1 MTRPS
6 RLSFDRVLTIILL
19 TLACIWV
26 AIVNGQ
32 PLFMEDTTAY
42 VRGPDYAVVRLLGDQ
57 FRTAWTQRQSSDSSQ
72 EVKDIPNADPSTQD
86 SRADLS
92 SRSIL
97 SGRSIYYGAFLYLGH
112 LTSSFWLSVLA
123 QAAIFMYLTHTLVIK
138 CARLPF
144 SAYLLTVAILLVASS
159 LSFFISFLMP
169 DIFASYLILALVI
182 LAAFWDELQSH
193 DRLITAII
201 LLFSALAHTSHLA
214 LAACLA
220 VVFFVLALI
229 WHRGKLVATPVPRQF
244 TVLVLVVLCGIVG
257 EIAFAQVTRFATGI
271 APVRPPFVMARVIAD
286 GPGTKFLQQNCTSK
300 TYTVCKYADR
310 FPMHAL
316 QFLWSTD
323 PATGV
328 FSAANIETRNALSSE
343 QSQFVLDV
351 IKFDPYGE
359 LSRSAQNTALQF
371 WDISLDDFVS
381 SHKHLIS
388 SLAEKVPAAY
398 YDGLLRARI
407 FSYESILTLINDWF
421 FIIYAM
427 SITGLALAWIFW
439 PVLPWKRSLSSGAQ
453 QQWFFA
459 ITLTLSALVLNA
471 MICGALSQVTS
482 RYQGR
487 VSWIPLLIFTIFIM
501 AVWSAHS
508 TLKTPDVNVRDPI
521 HRLAAL
527 LPRPLRFLGAGAIG
541 LTTDLVV
548 FTGTMAF
555 WPYPLLARI
564 LSLAVATL
572 VTWRLNRALTF
583 DRSGR
588 YQSDEAM
595 RYIAVTAVSQGT
607 SYAIFAVL
615 VLTVLA
621 PFPQLAV
628 LPGAVIGAFVAYNGH
643 RLIAFRPPKAT
654 SPTSDMVT
662 EAPLRR

>member
-1 MTRPS
+1 MGRPA
-6 RLSFDRVLTIILL
+6 RLSFDRVLTVILL

-26 AIVNGQ
+26 AVVNGQ

-42 VRGPDYAVVRLLGDQ
+42 VRGPDYAVVRLLGGQ
-57 FRTAWTQRQSSDSSQ
+57 FRTAWTQRQSSDSPHELQ
-72 EVKDIPNADPSTQD
+72 DTPKPDPSLNSNVD
-86 SRADLS
+86 PLS
-92 SRSIL
+92 KAIL

-123 QAAIFMYLTHTLVIK
+123 QAAIFMYLTHTFVIK
-138 CARLPF
+138 CVRLPF
-144 SAYLLTVAILLVASS
+144 SAYLLTVGILLVATP

-169 DIFASYLILALVI
+169 DIFASYLIIALII
-182 LAAFWDELQSH
+182 LGAFWDELQSH
-193 DRLITAII
+193 DRSITAII
-201 LLFSALAHTSHLA
+201 LLFSVLAHTSHLA

-220 VVFFVLALI
+220 VAFCFFALI
-229 WHRGKLVATPVPRQF
+229 WHRGNLLANPFPQQF
-244 TVLVLVVLCGIVG
+244 IVLVVVIGCGIVG
-257 EIAFAQVTRFATGI
+257 EIAFAQATHFATGV

-286 GPGTKFLQQNCTSK
+286 GPGTKFLQQNCASK
-300 TYTVCKYADR
+300 TYRVCKYADR

-323 PATGV
+323 PSTGV
-328 FSAANIETRNALSSE
+328 FSAANVETRNALSSE
-343 QSQFVLDV
+343 QSRFVLDV

-359 LSRSAQNTALQF
+359 LSQSTRNTALQF

-388 SLAEKVPAAY
+388 SLAEKVPATY

-407 FSYESILTLINDWF
+407 FSYESILTVINEWF
-421 FIIYAM
+421 FIIYTL
-427 SITGLALAWIFW
+427 SIAGLVIAWVFW
-439 PVLPWKRSLSSGAQ
+439 RVLPWKMLLSSRAQ

-459 ITLTLSALVLNA
+459 ITLTLSALIFNA

-482 RYQGR
+482 RYQSR
-487 VSWIPLLIFTIFIM
+487 VSWIPLFVLTIFIM
-501 AVWSAHS
+501 AVWSARLA
-508 TLKTPDVNVRDPI
+508 LKTPDVNARDPI

-527 LPRPLRFLGAGAIG
+527 LPRPLRFIGAGAIG
-541 LTTDLVV
+541 LTTDIVV
-548 FTGTMAF
+548 FTGAMAF

-588 YQSDEAM
+588 YQADEAM

-643 RLIAFRPPKAT
+643 RLVAFKPTKAT
-654 SPTSDMVT
+654 TQTSDMVT
-662 EAPLRR
+662 EAPFRQ

>member
-1 MTRPS
+1 M
-6 RLSFDRVLTIILL
+6 
-19 TLACIWV
+19 
-26 AIVNGQ
+26 
-32 PLFMEDTTAY
+32 
-42 VRGPDYAVVRLLGDQ
+42 RGPDYAVVRLLGDQ
-57 FRTAWTQRQSSDSSQ
+57 FRTAWTQRQSSDSPQ
-72 EVKDIPNADPSTQD
+72 EVKDTPNADPSTQD

-92 SRSIL
+92 SKSIL

-123 QAAIFMYLTHTLVIK
+123 QAAIFMYLIHTLVIK

-220 VVFFVLALI
+220 VVFLVLA
-229 WHRGKLVATPVPRQF
+229 RSG
-244 TVLVLVVLCGIVG
+244 TVEASGNPSPSAIHCSRPSCSLRDCWRNR
-257 EIAFAQVTRFATGI
+257 FCPNTRFATGI
-271 APVRPPFVMARVIAD
+271 APVNRLCSWRGSLRTALGLNSFSRTARARLMQYVTMRIGSRCTPCSFYGRQILQPAYSRCQHRD
-286 GPGTKFLQQNCTSK
+286 TKCSFFGAKPVRARCNQIRS
-300 TYTVCKYADR
+300 
-310 FPMHAL
+310 
-316 QFLWSTD
+316 
-323 PATGV
+323 
-328 FSAANIETRNALSSE
+328 
-343 QSQFVLDV
+343 
-351 IKFDPYGE
+351 YGE

-427 SITGLALAWIFW
+427 SIAGLAIAWIFW

-541 LTTDLVV
+541 LTTDIVV

-662 EAPLRR
+662 EAPLRQ